1 MFKLFTRI
9 ALISALLLLA
19 TTGAVFGQPGI
30 PSATIALSVE
40 GLVTPEMIPAGWVEV
55 TFENTAETPLFGIMA
70 RLDDDATMEDF
81 MGALMG
87 IMGGDAGI
95 VPPATF
101 IGAPAAMPG
110 TTQSVIYNLAA
121 GSYILLNVAG
131 EEPQIATFLVA
142 GEAVDSEF
150 EPEADLRVALVDF
163 AFGLPVEL
171 PAGEQTWLIENLGAQ
186 WHELIVIPVPNGT
199 TLEDAMLLLMA
210 VEEGAEGEGGMPEFA
225 AVWSPMSAGEKAWV
239 TVDLAPGTYLV
250 SCFIPDVNSDEHAIH
265 AALGMIQIIT
275 VTDTLTY
282 TDPAG
287 FFTVNYP
294 ATLDAYSE
302 LFEGFPFPNAAFS
315 SSPEVNETSM
325 VAQPLPEG
333 GWGVG
338 LILLPKAMFAEVGMD
353 EATPITDIAQAFVM
367 MQLAEGDENVS
378 DEMIAQM
385 MSMMEVESIALPDG
399 TSAAQ
404 VNLPAPTEDNLVLF
418 FEPADGVIV
427 LLSLLTAPGA
437 RTDEQVAQWLAMAD
451 SIAFTATVEELLVGI
466 GEQ

>member
-9 ALISALLLLA
+9 DLISALLLLA

-30 PSATIALSVE
+30 PSATIVLSVE

-131 EEPQIATFLVA
+131 EEPQIATFLVS

-265 AALGMIQIIT
+265 AALGMIQIVT
-275 VTDTLTY
+275 VKDTLTY
-282 TDPAG
+282 TDPDG
-287 FFTVNYP
+287 MFMLDYP
-294 ATLDAYSE
+294 AALTTVRPDLAREFGLPFPSIAFAISDETLDLST
-302 LFEGFPFPNAAFS
+302 AAQL
-315 SSPEVNETSM
+315 V
-325 VAQPLPEG
+325 PEG
-333 GWGVG
+333 GWG
-338 LILLPKAMFAEVGMD
+338 IAAMFIPEAFFTTMGMPED
-353 EATPITDIAQAFVM
+353 ASLIDRATVFSPQEGN
-367 MQLAEGDENVS
+367 AEGLAV
-378 DEMIAQM
+378 
-385 MSMMEVESIALPDG
+385 
-399 TSAAQ
+399 AAI
-404 VNLPAPTEDNLVLF
+404 NEITLANGAPAIQAEGAGETEDTYVVF
-418 FEPADGVIV
+418 TQAGDGLYVMVSMI
-427 LLSLLTAPGA
+427 SAPGG
-437 RTDEQVAQWLAMAD
+437 RTAEMVDGLMTVVNSIEFTGTLEDTMA
-451 SIAFTATVEELLVGI
+451 GM